1 MSSNVWQ
8 SPRTAQTG
16 ATRAH
21 KLACRAH
28 HRAHVLCGP
37 ALHIFQCAFVKG
49 RERKEKNKNTY
60 KSRTTSIQT
69 PFSICARQPIFLARQ
84 RVKNNARNLRSRI
97 LFAWASRRRWT
108 RGRKIIPFLFIHS
121 RLTTPLPLPSSLSTS
136 GAGPQLL
143 AACTAVGAFLGYQ
156 VRTNTLLSLSFLFC
170 AFINKYLC
178 CDTHVFLFI
187 FLFSPLPLHLP
198 RVHQIHTYEEWAA
211 ANTADLVKLQAK
223 KTAEK
228 M

>member
-1 MSSNVWQ
+1 M
-8 SPRTAQTG
+8 RTTTNLFSET
-16 ATRAH
+16 TRQ
-21 KLACRAH
+21 KQCKK
-28 HRAHVLCGP
+28 P
-37 ALHIFQCAFVKG
+37 AFTHSICLSEPSEVD
-49 RERKEKNKNTY
+49 ERKEDH
-60 KSRTTSIQT
+60 SI
-69 PFSICARQPIFLARQ
+69 
-84 RVKNNARNLRSRI
+84 
-97 LFAWASRRRWT
+97 
-108 RGRKIIPFLFIHS
+108 FIHTLKTDDS
-121 RLTTPLPLPSSLSTS
+121 PPPPPSSLSTS